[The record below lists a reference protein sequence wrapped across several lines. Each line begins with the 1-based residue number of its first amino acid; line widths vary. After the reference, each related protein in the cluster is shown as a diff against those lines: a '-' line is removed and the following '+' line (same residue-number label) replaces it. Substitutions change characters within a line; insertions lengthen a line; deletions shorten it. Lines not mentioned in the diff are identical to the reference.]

1 MSLNGEN
8 SLSAADVAAVTRN
21 NSGGDGFGFG
31 GGWGLWIIMLALF
44 SMFGIGGFGGLGF
57 GGFGGMFGGMGGWGG
72 MNGGGFLGAEIQR
85 GFAEQNIIRKLDEQ
99 TYGLADATYALNNTM
114 TTGFAN
120 AELSRANQQAALMQ
134 QLCAMQADMQK
145 CCCETQR
152 AIDGVNYNMA
162 MQTNNLQNTM
172 CNNTR
177 DIIDATNCGTRQIL
191 EALNAQRYEAKAAEA
206 QNYRDQLFMANLRES
221 QATQNAYLL
230 GQLDPRAVPAYPA
243 CGPVGGRFAWG
254 GSWGNWG
261 SNFGGRGG
269 SCDPCCG

>member
-1 MSLNGEN
+1 MSLSDNN
-8 SLSAADVAAVTRN
+8 LSVADIAAVTRN
-21 NSGGDGFGFG
+21 NGNCNDGGFGFG
-31 GGWGLWIIMLALF
+31 GGWGLWIIMLALL

-57 GGFGGMFGGMGGWGG
+57 GGFGGMFGGGGF
-72 MNGGGFLGAEIQR
+72 NGGGFLGAELQR

-99 TYGLADATYALNNTM
+99 TYGIADATYALNNTM
-114 TTGFAN
+114 TTGFSQ

-134 QLCAMQADMQK
+134 QLCAMQAEFQK

-177 DIIDATNCGTRQIL
+177 DIIEATNCGTRQIL
-191 EALNAQRYEAKAAEA
+191 DALNTQRYEAKAAEA
-206 QNYRDQLFMANLRES
+206 QGYRDQLFLAQLRES

-230 GQLDPRAVPAYPA
+230 GQLDPRAVPSYPA
-243 CGPVGGRFAWG
+243 CGPAGGRFAWG
-254 GSWGNWG
+254 GNWGGNWG
-261 SNFGGRGG
+261 G
-269 SCDPCCG
+269 SCNPCPCGG

>member
-1 MSLNGEN
+1 MSLYENG
-8 SLSAADVAAVTRN
+8 LSAADVAAVTRNN

-31 GGWGLWIIMLALF
+31 GGWGLWIIMLALL

-99 TYGLADATYALNNTM
+99 TYGLADATFSLNNTM
-114 TTGFAN
+114 TQGFSQ
-120 AELSRANQQAALMQ
+120 AELSRCNQQAALMQ
-134 QLCAMQADMQK
+134 QLCAMQADLQK
-145 CCCETQR
+145 CCCDIER
-152 AIDGVNYNMA
+152 GIDGVNYNMA

-191 EALNAQRYEAKAAEA
+191 EALNNQRYEAKAAEA
-206 QNYRDQLFMANLRES
+206 QQLRDQLFMCAIRENGQANVNS
-221 QATQNAYLL
+221 VVNT
-230 GQLDPRAVPAYPA
+230 LDPRAVPSYPA
-243 CGPVGGRFAWG
+243 CGPNGGRFAGGWNWG
-254 GSWGNWG
+254 GWGN
-261 SNFGGRGG
+261 SFGGRN
-269 SCDPCCG
+269 SCCDPCCG